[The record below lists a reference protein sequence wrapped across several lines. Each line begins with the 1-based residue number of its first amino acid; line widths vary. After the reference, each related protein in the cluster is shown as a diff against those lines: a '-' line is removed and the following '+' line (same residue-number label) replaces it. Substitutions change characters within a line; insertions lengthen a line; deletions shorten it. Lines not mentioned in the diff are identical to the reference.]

1 MSRRLVYMG
10 TPSLAVPPLRALHE
24 AGHEIVLVVT
34 RKDAKRGR
42 GGSLTPSPVSVAAH
56 ELGLPVSHDPND
68 VLKLDAELGVVVAY
82 GRLISAAVLAKL
94 PMVNLHF
101 SLLPRWRGAAPVE
114 RALLAGDT
122 HTGVC
127 IMGLEETLDTGPVFA
142 RVEFPI
148 EADATLDSL
157 RNQLVSAGTDLLV
170 ETLADVLPEPK
181 PQVGEPTYAAKIS
194 SDDLRL
200 DFSHTAAELERVV
213 RLGRAWT
220 MFDGKRLGVWA
231 VEVVTE
237 LASVDG
243 VLGPGQINDQGLVGT
258 AEGALRLVEVQ
269 PESKKRMQALSWLNG
284 AQPDGEILG

>member
-24 AGHEIVLVVT
+24 AGHEIVLVIT

-114 RALLAGDT
+114 RA
-122 HTGVC
+122 
-127 IMGLEETLDTGPVFA
+127 
-142 RVEFPI
+142 FPI

-170 ETLADVLPEPK
+170 ETLADVLPEPM

-200 DFSHTAAELERVV
+200 DFSRTATELERVV

-231 VEVVTE
+231 VEVVAD
-237 LASVDG
+237 LAPDHG

-258 AEGALRLVEVQ
+258 AEGALRLIEVQ
-269 PESKKRMQALSWLNG
+269 PESKKRMLALSWLNG
-284 AQPDGEILG
+284 ARPDGEVFG